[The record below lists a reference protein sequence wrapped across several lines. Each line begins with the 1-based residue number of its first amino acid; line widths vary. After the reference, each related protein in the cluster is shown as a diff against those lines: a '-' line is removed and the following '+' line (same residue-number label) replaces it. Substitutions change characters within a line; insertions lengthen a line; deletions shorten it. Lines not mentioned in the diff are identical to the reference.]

1 MRLSIYMNN
10 TTYGH
15 EIKMPMTN
23 CVWQVDVPLGLN
35 GRRDM
40 LVSTDHRNK
49 QLMNRQK
56 WFFLEKYYYGDRH
69 I

>member
-10 TTYGH
+10 TTYGD
-15 EIKMPMTN
+15 EIKMPMTD

-35 GRRDM
+35 RRRDM

-56 WFFLEKYYYGDRH
+56 WFF
-69 I
+69 